1 MHSKPKK
8 SLSQNFLID
17 KNIRGKIIT
26 SCVFKSSDVA
36 VEIGA
41 GSGELTAMI
50 AGQVK
55 KLYAVEIDKRL
66 YPVLSQRLALHS
78 NASIVKAN
86 ILKFDLKSFLRDE
99 GLSAKIKVF
108 GNIPYNISSPLL
120 EYFIDHRNLISEIF
134 ITVQKEF
141 AARVVAVPGSK
152 VYGSLSCF
160 AQYYFEP
167 QIVFNI
173 RKNSFFPVPKVDSTF
188 LKLKVRK
195 EPNVRVDNEDLFF
208 KVIRAAFNKR
218 RKTLRNSL
226 EGVVSKE
233 ILDKFFTLRKLNPNI
248 RPDDLSLEDFGCLSG
263 FLTPLAKP

>member
-1 MHSKPKK
+1 
-8 SLSQNFLID
+8 
-17 KNIRGKIIT
+17 
-26 SCVFKSSDVA
+26 
-36 VEIGA
+36 
-41 GSGELTAMI
+41 
-50 AGQVK
+50 
-55 KLYAVEIDKRL
+55 
-66 YPVLSQRLALHS
+66 
-78 NASIVKAN
+78 
-86 ILKFDLKSFLRDE
+86 LKSFLRDE